1 MPCTDTSH
9 TGTLREVQ
17 RHGNG
22 VARASVLLQRN
33 LLPTCKEQRSSAWIS
48 GTAWAVRDPGVRATG
63 KVGMTTLR
71 KCSPPGSS
79 GDGLLREVRFLP
91 FTSRTAKFKFRGP
104 GQLSFG
110 YCSRSGYDP
119 SANTK
124 GKQAKQLDCQTLPF
138 LSRA

>member
-48 GTAWAVRDPGVRATG
+48 GAAWAVRDPGVRATG
-63 KVGMTTLR
+63 KAGMTTFAEMPHSWKLWRWPAEGSEVSSLR
-71 KCSPPGSS
+71 FQRPWT
-79 GDGLLREVRFLP
+79 V
-91 FTSRTAKFKFRGP
+91 
-104 GQLSFG
+104 SFG
-110 YCSRSGYDP
+110 YCSRSGDDP

-124 GKQAKQLDCQTLPF
+124 GKQANQLDCQTLPF